1 MNLKKTEK
9 IILKDLPSWNMK
21 TYYNEDGDL
30 EAEGEREFNGKKIA
44 LWLCVS
50 ENGGNTVEFLANL
63 EYDGDDIYE
72 VVNDVNADM
81 IGDVCVV
88 VGAEEKEIH
97 LLKSDYINAD
107 ITEKDI
113 IGIVVNTLL
122 ALGDE
127 HLSKL
132 TGIKLED

>member
-1 MNLKKTEK
+1 MNLKKAEK

-88 VGAEEKEIH
+88 VDAEEKEIH

-113 IGIVVNTLL
+113 IGIVVNTLF